1 MGGNVMRKIVALLI
15 LLTALFGI
23 VDAHA
28 RGGQGAD
35 DCPPG
40 STDPDCK
47 GK

>member
-1 MGGNVMRKIVALLI
+1 MRKVIALLF
-15 LLTALFGI
+15 LMMTLFG
-23 VDAHA
+23 VVNAHA